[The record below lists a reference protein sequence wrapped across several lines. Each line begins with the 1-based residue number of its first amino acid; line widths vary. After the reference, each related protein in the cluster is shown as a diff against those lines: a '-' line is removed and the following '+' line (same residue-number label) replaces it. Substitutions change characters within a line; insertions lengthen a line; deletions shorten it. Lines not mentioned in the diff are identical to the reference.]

1 MVKLGLA
8 FLTAALFSAL
18 PGHSFGQAPGPLDGL
33 DAYIRNGMSDWQVPG
48 LTVAVVKDGE
58 VVFLRAYGVRQV
70 GTTARVDEN
79 TVFEFGSA
87 SRSFTAT
94 AVAMLVSD
102 GKLAWDDPVIK
113 YVPWLE
119 FADPF
124 VTRHVTLRDL
134 LSYRVAGGWAG
145 SADAFVGMFA
155 HTPREIL
162 RALAWRPSV
171 GRLPGPGQSVAEF
184 RSRFQY
190 ESTNYFAAA
199 EVIAA
204 VTGAP
209 HTEFVRSRILR
220 PLKMTSAVTGAR
232 DLWYDRA
239 VAPCFECG
247 VGDHTVTLDDAR
259 VANVAVRHRR
269 GERGPETIPVFDIGD
284 GATGLWFSIA
294 DAARWLLFQTGGGSI
309 DGIRLLSAPVFD
321 ETHTAQVSIAP
332 RTDLRPSGGT
342 LGAFGLGWFLTDY
355 HGRQASFHAGAGTA
369 FTALLRDERVGVAV
383 LTNVPN
389 EFREALAFRVFDALI
404 GVPPRDWSAE
414 MLQTMRRREDQARS
428 RVAGAPSP
436 PPPAAVP
443 LPLIAY
449 VGTYSHP
456 AFGDL
461 SVTFENDRLVL
472 RIDRG
477 QVGDLVSLGDHRFR
491 VTWRGPDHYR
501 GVVTFAAPDKR
512 PEQLTLQFPAL
523 TFTRK

>member
-1 MVKLGLA
+1 MRLRPALLA
-8 FLTAALFSAL
+8 VALFSAL
-18 PGHSFGQAPGPLDGL
+18 PGQTLGQTPGALDGL
-33 DAYIRNGMSDWQVPG
+33 DAYIRAAMADWQIPG
-48 LTVAVVKDGE
+48 LAVAVVKDGE
-58 VVFLRAYGVRQV
+58 VVFLRGYGVRQV
-70 GTTARVDEN
+70 GTPARVNGN
-79 TVFEFGSA
+79 TVFEFGGA

-94 AVAMLVSD
+94 AVAVLVSD
-102 GKLAWDDPVIK
+102 GKVTWDDPVIK

-134 LSYRVAGGWAG
+134 LSHRVAGGWAG
-145 SADAFVGMFA
+145 TADAFIGMFA
-155 HTPREIL
+155 HTPQEIL

-171 GRLPGPGQSVAEF
+171 GRLPGPGRSAAEF
-184 RSRFQY
+184 RSRFLV

-204 VTGAP
+204 VTGTP
-209 HTEFVRSRILR
+209 YKEFVQSRILR
-220 PLKMTSAVTGAR
+220 PLKMASAVTGAR

-247 VGDHTVTLDDAR
+247 IGNHTVTLDDAR
-259 VANVAVRHRR
+259 VANVAARHRR
-269 GERGPETIPVFDIGD
+269 GERGPETIPVFDTGD
-284 GATGLWFSIA
+284 GASGLWLSAA

-309 DGIRLLSAPVFD
+309 DGIRLLSARVFD

-332 RTDLRPSGGT
+332 ETDLRPSGGT

-355 HGRQASFHAGAGTA
+355 HGRHLSFHAGAGTA

-383 LTNVPN
+383 LTNAAPN
-389 EFREALAFRVFDALI
+389 ELREALAFRVLDALI

-414 MLQTMRRREDQARS
+414 MLESARRREGEARL
-428 RVAGAPSP
+428 RAAAAPPP
-436 PPPAAVP
+436 PPPAAAP
-443 LPLIAY
+443 LPLSAY

-456 AFGDL
+456 AFGDV
-461 SVTFENDRLVL
+461 SVIFENDRLVL

-477 QVGDLVSLGDHRFR
+477 QIGDLVSLGDHRFR

-501 GVVTFAAPDKR
+501 GVVTFATRDSR
-512 PEQLTLQFPAL
+512 SEQLTLQFPGV